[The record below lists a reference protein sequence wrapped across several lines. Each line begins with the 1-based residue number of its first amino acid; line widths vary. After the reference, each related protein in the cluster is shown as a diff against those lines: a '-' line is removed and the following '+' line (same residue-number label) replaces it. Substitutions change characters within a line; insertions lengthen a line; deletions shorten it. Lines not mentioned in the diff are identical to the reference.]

1 MKTPRITPEEIGI
14 IKRAQAGDESA
25 FSQIF
30 QKYRPF
36 VSKIL
41 FSYIKDPDE
50 ADDITNVVFLKVYK
64 KLSTFTEYESF
75 GGWLRVLSNRV
86 AIDYLREVKSNSRM
100 IENFK
105 NKGFSCNAIIGSED
119 EMVNRLTYKNI
130 LEEFEKLP
138 EQTKQVCELFY
149 IDNLTVSQIKE
160 ALNIPTGTIKSLLFR
175 TRKKIQKQFKQ
186 EL

>member
-1 MKTPRITPEEIGI
+1 
-14 IKRAQAGDESA
+14 
-25 FSQIF
+25 
-30 QKYRPF
+30 
-36 VSKIL
+36 
-41 FSYIKDPDE
+41 
-50 ADDITNVVFLKVYK
+50 
-64 KLSTFTEYESF
+64 
-75 GGWLRVLSNRV
+75 
-86 AIDYLREVKSNSRM
+86 M

-105 NKGFSCNAIIGSED
+105 NKGFGCNAVVGSED

>member
-1 MKTPRITPEEIGI
+1 MKTPRITQEEIEI

-25 FSQIF
+25 FSLIF
-30 QKYRPF
+30 QRYKPF

-41 FSYIKDPDE
+41 FGYIKDPDE

-64 KLSTFTEYESF
+64 KLSKFTEYESF

-86 AIDYLREVKSNSRM
+86 AIDYLREVNSNNRA

-105 NKGFSCNAIIGSED
+105 NIKCCSNVVSSED
-119 EMVNRLTYKNI
+119 DVVNRLTYKNI

-138 EQTKQVCELFY
+138 EQTKRVCELFY
-149 IDNLTVSQIKE
+149 IDNLTVTQISE
-160 ALNIPTGTIKSLLFR
+160 VLNIPTGTIKSLLFR
-175 TRKKIQKQFKQ
+175 TRKKIQTKFKQ

>member
-75 GGWLRVLSNRV
+75 G
-86 AIDYLREVKSNSRM
+86 
-100 IENFK
+100 
-105 NKGFSCNAIIGSED
+105 
-119 EMVNRLTYKNI
+119 
-130 LEEFEKLP
+130 
-138 EQTKQVCELFY
+138 
-149 IDNLTVSQIKE
+149 
-160 ALNIPTGTIKSLLFR
+160 
-175 TRKKIQKQFKQ
+175 
-186 EL
+186 

>member
-30 QKYRPF
+30 QKYRSF

-86 AIDYLREVKSNSRM
+86 AIDYLRES
-100 IENFK
+100 
-105 NKGFSCNAIIGSED
+105 
-119 EMVNRLTYKNI
+119 
-130 LEEFEKLP
+130 
-138 EQTKQVCELFY
+138 
-149 IDNLTVSQIKE
+149 
-160 ALNIPTGTIKSLLFR
+160 
-175 TRKKIQKQFKQ
+175 
-186 EL
+186 